1 MISLSLDFF
10 GIEHLAFTIVL
21 AIGVVI
27 LARGKIHLVLVLTL
41 IGPLNHIVLFA
52 LNLMEL
58 EDITDVLATASN
70 NLIRSKL
77 QIKLI
82 GLDIVFGDVVWLS
95 WRRNIVVEIFLQ
107 SLLSVGP
114 QFLERGL
121 HELVL
126 LILLVQRID
135 FGNWIFWIQIGQN
148 EIRIVLAI
156 DKVLG

>member
-1 MISLSLDFF
+1 MDFL

-58 EDITDVLATASN
+58 EDIADVLATASN

-95 WRRNIVVEIFLQ
+95 WRRNIVVEVFLQ
-107 SLLSVGP
+107 SLLSVRP

-135 FGNWIFWIQIGQN
+135 FSNWIFWIQIGQN